1 MLGLDFGT
9 TNSAIAVAPPGGMP
23 RLATFGDD
31 ATFRSILHV
40 DPEEPGDDGLPPR
53 VTAGAGAVHSWVE
66 TGGRGRLI
74 QSIKAHLASRLFTTT
89 SLFGRQYRL
98 EDLIAVILRALRR
111 AAEEQ
116 LGAGTAP
123 AVVVGRPVR
132 FAGAHEPADDAF
144 AVERLETAL
153 RQAGFGHVTFELEP
167 VAAAYGYQQ
176 RLDHEELV
184 LIGDFGGGTSD
195 FTLVRID
202 PAGSTILGVDGVALA
217 GDAFDARLIRH
228 VAAPGLGL
236 GSERRT
242 AFGQVLPVP
251 LWLYE
256 RVERWEQ
263 LSFLKSRETSE
274 LLRKL
279 RHEALEPER
288 IGALVHL
295 VEDDLGFALHG
306 AIERTKRALSAAE
319 MAAFGFASPPIDLAA
334 TVPRGDFERW
344 IAAEVDAIA
353 ACVNGLLAASGV
365 TSRDVATVFLT
376 GGSSFVP
383 AVRRVFADRFGRDRL
398 RGGEELTTV
407 ASGLALRA
415 RALAPQT

>member
-1 MLGLDFGT
+1 VLGLDFGT
-9 TNSAIAVAPPGGMP
+9 TNSAIAIAPPGSAP

-31 ATFRSILHV
+31 PTLRSVLHV
-40 DPEEPGDDGLPPR
+40 DPEEPGEDGLPPR
-53 VTAGAGAVHSWVE
+53 ITAGPAAIRSWVE

-89 SLFGRQYRL
+89 SLFGRRYRL
-98 EDLIAVILRALRR
+98 EDLIAVLLRVLRR
-111 AAEEQ
+111 AAAEQ
-116 LGAGTAP
+116 LGADPTGT
-123 AVVVGRPVR
+123 VVVGRPVR
-132 FAGAHEPADDAF
+132 FAGAHAPDDDAF
-144 AVERLETAL
+144 AIGRLEAAL
-153 RQAGFGHVTFELEP
+153 RQAGFARVVFELEP

-195 FTLVRID
+195 FTLVRLD
-202 PAGSTILGVDGVALA
+202 PAGSAILGVDGVAVA

-251 LWLYE
+251 MWLYD

-279 RHEALEPER
+279 EHEALEPEKLA
-288 IGALVHL
+288 ALVHL

-306 AIERTKRALSAAE
+306 AVERAKRALSASGAAE
-319 MAAFGFASPPIDLAA
+319 FRFTDGSIDLGA
-334 TVPRGDFERW
+334 TVSRSGFETW
-344 IAAEVDAIA
+344 IATEIDVIA
-353 ACVNGLLAASGV
+353 ACVDGLLSASGLV
-365 TSRDVATVFLT
+365 AADVATVFLT

-383 AVRRVFADRFGRDRL
+383 AVRRIFADRFGADRL

-407 ASGLALRA
+407 ATGLALRA
-415 RALAPQT
+415 RALA